1 MTSDPW
7 HCEAC
12 GAPFDM
18 ASRTLEVGLVRLA
31 LHGSDGF
38 KLGSEGIE
46 AEVAPLLEP
55 CTCGGRLAAGGEPAK
70 LGSDPVFAREWLVP
84 LATAGWEVLE
94 GCEDPALVRLR
105 EVWRPRA
112 LRLLGRE
119 AELSPEDVL
128 GLRLEG
134 RLSDLRAEI
143 DRARAAGDDDAA
155 QMAHARYIELGT
167 SYARRFAAR

>member
-1 MTSDPW
+1 MTADPW

-12 GAPFDM
+12 GAAYDM
-18 ASRTLEVGLVRLA
+18 AARTLETGLVRLA
-31 LHGSDGF
+31 LDGPLDF
-38 KLGSEGIE
+38 RLGSAGIE

-55 CTCGGRLAAGGEPAK
+55 CACGGRIVPGGHAT
-70 LGSDPVFAREWLVP
+70 LGSDPVVAREALLP
-84 LATAGWEVLE
+84 LARRGWEVLE
-94 GCEDPALVRLR
+94 ASEEPGLVRLR

-119 AELSPEDVL
+119 DELSPEDVL
-128 GLRLEG
+128 GLRLEQ
-134 RLSDLRAEI
+134 RLADLRGEI
-143 DRARAAGDDDAA
+143 DRARAAGDEDAA

>member
-12 GAPFDM
+12 GAAYDM
-18 ASRTLEVGLVRLA
+18 AARTLEVGLVRLA
-31 LHGSDGF
+31 LDGAEGF
-38 KLGSEGIE
+38 RLGTAGIE

-55 CTCGGRLAAGGEPAK
+55 CACGGRIAPGGDAT
-70 LGSDPVFAREWLVP
+70 LGSDPVVAREALLP
-84 LATAGWEVLE
+84 LARRGWAVIEE
-94 GCEDPALVRLR
+94 REEPGLVRLR

-112 LRLLGRE
+112 LRLLGRDE
-119 AELSPEDVL
+119 ELSKEDVL
-128 GLRLEG
+128 ELRLEQ
-134 RLSDLRAEI
+134 RLTDLRAEI
-143 DRARAAGDDDAA
+143 DRARAAGDEDAA

>member
-1 MTSDPW
+1 MTADPW

-12 GAPFDM
+12 GTAYDM
-18 ASRTLEVGLVRLA
+18 SLRTLEVGLVRLSLRGA
-31 LHGSDGF
+31 DGF

-46 AEVAPLLEP
+46 ADVAALLEP
-55 CTCGGRLAAGGEPAK
+55 CGCGGRLVPGGDAT
-70 LGSDPVFAREWLVP
+70 LGSDPVVAREALVP
-84 LATAGWEVLE
+84 LARRGWEVLE
-94 GCEDPALVRLR
+94 GADDPGLRRLR

-119 AELSPEDVL
+119 AELTPEDVL
-128 GLRLEG
+128 GLRLEE
-134 RLSDLRAEI
+134 RLAGLQAEI
-143 DRARAAGDDDAA
+143 DRARTAGDDDAA

>member
-1 MTSDPW
+1 VTADPW
-7 HCEAC
+7 RCEAC
-12 GAPFDM
+12 GAAFDM

-46 AEVAPLLEP
+46 AAVAPLLER
-55 CTCGGRLAAGGEPAK
+55 CGCGGRLVAGGEPAT
-70 LGSDPVFAREWLVP
+70 LGSDPVFAREGLVP
-84 LATAGWEVLE
+84 LAAVGWEVLE
-94 GCEDPALVRLR
+94 GCDDRALGRLR

-119 AELSPEDVL
+119 AELSPDDVL
-128 GLRLEG
+128 DLRLEG
-134 RLSDLRAEI
+134 RLADLRAEI

-167 SYARRFAAR
+167 SYARRLAAR

>member
-1 MTSDPW
+1 VTADPW

-12 GAPFDM
+12 GTTYDM
-18 ASRTLEVGLVRLA
+18 ALRTLEVGLVRLA
-31 LHGSDGF
+31 LRGADGF

-46 AEVAPLLEP
+46 ADVEALLEP
-55 CTCGGRLAAGGEPAK
+55 CRCGGRLVPRGDAT
-70 LGSDPVFAREWLVP
+70 LGSDPVVAREALVP
-84 LATAGWEVLE
+84 LATRGWEVLE
-94 GCEDPALVRLR
+94 GADDPGLRRLR

-119 AELSPEDVL
+119 AELTPEDVL
-128 GLRLEG
+128 GLRLEE
-134 RLSDLRAEI
+134 RLAGLQAEI
-143 DRARAAGDDDAA
+143 DRARTAGDDDAA